1 MPLAYPLLA
10 VFGIAPR
17 LFRFV
22 LVRQLAALRNSDRGG
37 PPGTA
42 MRERLVLLL
51 TFGASNAAN
60 RSPTK

>member
-1 MPLAYPLLA
+1 MPLAEPLLA
-10 VFGIAPR
+10 VFGVAPR
-17 LFRFV
+17 LFGLV
-22 LVRQLAALRNSDRGG
+22 DVRQLAALPNSDRSG